1 MADNTPAIA
10 GVQKCGCI
18 TYVNADPDHLNRDD
32 EKALAKVIRNGGS
45 IRHGTVAEISADP
58 DFLNME
64 CPHDP
69 KGWER
74 EIWEPKARTR
84 HALGGRP
91 GDGRRTLMVEVEV
104 SKLGIWRLAGQ
115 VHKAGDGEWTA
126 TTGFFTLDG
135 EAHDAESLGPF
146 RLQREAT
153 KALIGPAIEAHEK
166 ATARA

>member
-1 MADNTPAIA
+1 MTDNTPAIA

-18 TYVNADPDHLNRDD
+18 TYVNADPDHLDRDD

-45 IRHGTVAEISADP
+45 IRRGTVAEISADP

-74 EIWEPKARTR
+74 QVWKPKARTR
-84 HALGGRP
+84 RSLSSYR
-91 GDGRRTLMVEVEV
+91 DGRRTHMVEVEV
-104 SKLGIWRLAGQ
+104 SKLGIWRVAGQ
-115 VHKAGDGEWTA
+115 LHKGNDRKWQA

-135 EAHDAESLGPF
+135 QAHEAEALGPF
-146 RLQREAT
+146 RLQREAIE
-153 KALIGPAIEAHEK
+153 ALIPLAIAAHEK
-166 ATARA
+166 ATMR

>member
-18 TYVNADPDHLNRDD
+18 TYVNAAPDRLSRDD
-32 EKALAKVIRNGGS
+32 EKALAKVIRNGGT
-45 IRHGTVAEISADP
+45 IRRGTVAEISADP
-58 DFLNME
+58 DFLNGE

-74 EIWEPKARTR
+74 EIWNPRARTR
-84 HALGGRP
+84 RALSSPR
-91 GDGRRTLMVEVEV
+91 DGRRTLLVEVEV
-104 SKLGIWRLAGQ
+104 SKLGVWRLAGQ
-115 VHKAGDGEWTA
+115 LHKDESGEWRA

-135 EAHDAESLGPF
+135 EAHDSVALGPF

-153 KALIGPAIEAHEK
+153 DSLIGPAIEADEK
-166 ATARA
+166 ARARR